1 LHPPP
6 QPPPIEGRGE
16 LKIPSP
22 LAGEGAGSIENVV
35 VIRNAITEVEVKMK
49 NGKMK
54 FTGFAGSLF
63 LVASL
68 PSLIQEGAVRIITA
82 GSLFI
87 VLTAAACVFAGKI
100 LMNGK
105 SVEEDEIDVSVSPNT
120 GHDPV
125 QEFLER
131 KMQMIPV
138 LTNQLDSVIQE
149 TETAVLEIGEKFMN
163 IVSHARNNA
172 GRASNAFGELSGVE
186 GEGSDAL
193 IKLSREALAAVIEN
207 LRDVSG
213 MARQALGNI
222 QGMSR
227 TMEKIS
233 EVVQEI
239 EYIAD
244 QTNLLALNASIEA
257 ARAGEHGRGFAVV
270 ADEVRKLSARST
282 TAASEIGKLIKKV
295 ESEINGIYA
304 ETEKSAEKTGQR
316 SKESEE
322 IMNDT
327 MGRLDNVMNRVRG
340 ELDSLSAETE
350 SLAGE
355 ISGVVISM
363 QFQDITRQKIEHVIE
378 PLKAFKSESEEVL
391 RMVVEPLAGINGET
405 SDGGMSWLGNMYTME
420 SERQVMMETLSPGK
434 EEPVL
439 TVF

>member
-1 LHPPP
+1 VNQVH
-6 QPPPIEGRGE
+6 
-16 LKIPSP
+16 KINYWMNCPRFKYFDFIRIYQVLSASKWFFP
-22 LAGEGAGSIENVV
+22 DEN
-35 VIRNAITEVEVKMK
+35 EVEFAMK
-49 NGKMK
+49 NCRIK
-54 FTGFAGSLF
+54 FTVFTGSL
-63 LVASL
+63 LLAASAA
-68 PSLIQEGAVRIITA
+68 SLIQDGAIRIITA

-87 VLTAAACVFAGKI
+87 ALTAAACVLAGKI
-100 LMNGK
+100 LLNGK
-105 SVEEDEIDVSVSPNT
+105 PVEDNKVDVSVSPDT
-120 GHDPV
+120 AHDRV
-125 QEFLER
+125 REFLER
-131 KMQMIPV
+131 KMQIIPI

-172 GRASNAFGELSGVE
+172 GRAANAFSEVAGGEAGN
-186 GEGSDAL
+186 SDAL
-193 IKLSREALAAVIEN
+193 IKLSREALSAVIEN

-213 MARQALGNI
+213 VARQALGNM
-222 QGMSR
+222 QSMTR
-227 TMEKIS
+227 TMEKIR

-282 TAASEIGKLIKKV
+282 TAASEIGKLIRTV

-304 ETEKSAEKTGQR
+304 ETEKSAEKTGRR
-316 SKESEE
+316 SMESEE
-322 IMNDT
+322 IMNDAL
-327 MGRLDNVMNRVRG
+327 GRLDDVMNRVRG

-378 PLKAFKSESEEVL
+378 PLRALKSESEEML
-391 RMVVEPLAGINGET
+391 RMAGDPLDGIKGE
-405 SDGGMSWLGNMYTME
+405 SSKGGMSWLENMYTME
-420 SERQVMMETLSPGK
+420 SERQTMMETLSPGK

>member
-1 LHPPP
+1 M
-6 QPPPIEGRGE
+6 
-16 LKIPSP
+16 
-22 LAGEGAGSIENVV
+22 GEGKI
-35 VIRNAITEVEVKMK
+35 VIRNTKSEVKVEMK
-49 NGKMK
+49 NGTIKFNV
-54 FTGFAGSLF
+54 FTGSL
-63 LVASL
+63 LLAASV
-68 PSLIQEGAVRIITA
+68 PSLIRDDTIRIITA

-87 VLTAAACVFAGKI
+87 VLTAVACVLAGKI
-100 LMNGK
+100 LTNGK
-105 SVEEDEIDVSVSPNT
+105 SEEEHKIDMSISPDPD
-120 GHDPV
+120 HDPV

-149 TETAVLEIGEKFMN
+149 TETAVLEIGDKFMN

-172 GRASNAFGELSGVE
+172 RRAANAFGEVMGAE

-193 IKLSREALAAVIEN
+193 IKLSREALAAVMEN
-207 LRDVSG
+207 LRDVSDV
-213 MARQALGNI
+213 ARQALGNI
-222 QGMSR
+222 QGMNR

-295 ESEINGIYA
+295 ESEINVIYA
-304 ETEKSAEKTGQR
+304 ETEMSAEKNGHR

-322 IMNDT
+322 IMNNT
-327 MGRLDNVMNRVRG
+327 LGRLDNVMNRVRG
-340 ELDSLSAETE
+340 ELDSLSADTE

-355 ISGVVISM
+355 ISGVVFSM

-378 PLKAFKSESEEVL
+378 PLKAFKTESEEIL
-391 RMVVEPLAGINGET
+391 RMACEPLAGIRGQT
-405 SDGGMSWLGNMYTME
+405 SNGGMTWLENMYTME
-420 SERQVMMETLSPGK
+420 SERQVMMETLSLVK